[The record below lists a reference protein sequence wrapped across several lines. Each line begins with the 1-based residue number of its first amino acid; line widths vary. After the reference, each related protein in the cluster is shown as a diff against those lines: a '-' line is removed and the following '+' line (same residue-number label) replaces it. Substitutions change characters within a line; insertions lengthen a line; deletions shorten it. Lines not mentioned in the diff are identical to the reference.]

1 MPKTATAKEA
11 GVHTRTKKISKIVGA
26 GLTKKISKIVG
37 AGLTWGGGRVK
48 VALLAVGMIFTVMSV
63 APAPAMADAVSD
75 CAAHGCTY
83 FVAKVQVWST
93 GHCLDS
99 NYAGRV
105 YTDGCQ
111 WPNTW
116 QNWEFRVFRD
126 GWTEIKDQKTRMCL
140 THHDDGTAY
149 TFMYPGGVCSNWG
162 AYHQLEWWPYGH
174 GWGNFHLQSYIDKS
188 LCLDAT
194 GGLYA
199 AAWKCNNGTYQT
211 WRLLHT

>member
-1 MPKTATAKEA
+1 
-11 GVHTRTKKISKIVGA
+11 VHTR
-26 GLTKKISKIVG
+26 TKKISKIVG

-48 VALLAVGMIFTVMSV
+48 VALLAVGMIFTVMAV
-63 APAPAMADAVSD
+63 VPAPAMADAVSD

-99 NYAGRV
+99 NYAGHV

-126 GWTEIKDQKTRMCL
+126 GWTEIKDQKTHMCL
-140 THHDDGTAY
+140 VGYNNGSVDTETYVGK
-149 TFMYPGGVCSNWG
+149 CSNWG
-162 AYHQLEWWPYGH
+162 ADHSYEWYPYPYGH
-174 GWGNFHLQSYIDKS
+174 NWGDFHLNTYASGT

-194 GGLYA
+194 GGFYA
-199 AAWKCNNGTYQT
+199 AAWTCNNGTYQT